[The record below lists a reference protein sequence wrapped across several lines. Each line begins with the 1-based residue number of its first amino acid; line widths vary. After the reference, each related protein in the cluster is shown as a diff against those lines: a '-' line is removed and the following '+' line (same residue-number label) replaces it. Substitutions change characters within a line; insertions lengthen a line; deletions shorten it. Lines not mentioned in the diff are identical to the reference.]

1 MNSADKKKK
10 ANKYAV
16 RIFNLLLICF
26 VVLYFSK
33 SSGYYE
39 FAEHK
44 QVELNEEQIK
54 KFESDVEQGK
64 NVNLSD
70 YIEERNVTYNNIA
83 SDIGYG
89 ISDQI
94 SKIVTNGMDG
104 TFDFLEQMFKG

>member
-1 MNSADKKKK
+1 MNNDKKKK

-16 RIFNLLLICF
+16 RIFNLLLIGF
-26 VVLYFSK
+26 IILYFSK

-54 KFESDVEQGK
+54 KFESDVENGK
-64 NVNLSD
+64 NVNIND
-70 YIEERNVTYNNIA
+70 YIETRDIKYNNVV

-94 SKIVTNGMDG
+94 SKIMTNGMDG